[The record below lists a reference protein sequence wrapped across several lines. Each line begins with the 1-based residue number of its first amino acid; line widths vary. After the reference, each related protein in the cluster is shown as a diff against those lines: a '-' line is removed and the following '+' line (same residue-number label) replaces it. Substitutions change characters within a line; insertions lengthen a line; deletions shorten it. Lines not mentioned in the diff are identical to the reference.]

1 VSTLIGDVRYSV
13 RSLLKNPGL
22 TLAAVLSLALGIGAN
37 TTIFTWVQAVLFRPI
52 PVAADPGSLRIA
64 AMENR
69 EGQSRSWSYPNYRD
83 FRDRVSMMDVVAQ
96 DDQTFSIAVDQSVLG
111 QGAGGQAERAWGG
124 LVSGNYFE
132 VMGVRAAAGR
142 LFTAQ
147 DDVTPGGHPVAVISY
162 AYWQRRFA
170 ADGAVIGK
178 QITINNT
185 PITIIGVAPEGF
197 IGSFLGVS
205 SAAWVPMAMQRE
217 MMGGDRMNQR
227 GNGWFQS
234 IVRLKP
240 GVSQAQAQAEASSI
254 MAQLEQEHK
263 DFNDGR
269 RLRIVQTWEAPFGA
283 ATVLAPILAVLSTLV
298 ALVLVIAC
306 ANVANLLLSKA
317 VSRRREVAVR
327 LSLGASRLR
336 LMRQLLT
343 ESLLLALVAGL
354 GGVAMAYWT
363 MDVIMAFVPPVDMP
377 IDLGLRMDA
386 TTLLFALAVSM
397 MTGLVFGLAPAL
409 QASSAHTIDA
419 LKEEGRSG
427 GGGKST
433 GRLRSALVVAQ
444 VAVCLVL
451 LVGAALF
458 LRSFVAAQTLSPGF
472 ETDHVVT
479 ASVDMFPSG
488 YTGERNRE
496 FQRRAI
502 DAIAAVPGVRSVAF
516 GTRLPLG
523 FGGNN
528 STSVGVE
535 GYVPREEEEIVINYT
550 TVGPR
555 YFETMGIPIREGR
568 EYAATDAPAA
578 QTLVIINDAMAKRYW
593 PKGGALGGQLR
604 LGGKTLL
611 QVIGVVA
618 DSKYSSINERP
629 LPQLFFPLARGEA
642 STLRMF
648 VRTAGDPAPMVAEV
662 RNAIHAIDPALP
674 VYDARTLNEHMQVAV
689 FAQKMAANLLGAMGV
704 LALLLA
710 AIGLY
715 GVRASAVTQRTQELG
730 LRLALGA
737 SPGSLLGMIVGQGMK
752 LTTIGLVIG
761 LAIAL
766 GAFGSIGAVRTLL
779 PGISPL
785 DPMTF
790 VGVPVVLGLIA
801 LLASWIPGRRAGKV
815 DPLVA
820 LRYQ

>member
-1 VSTLIGDVRYSV
+1 MSTLIADIRYSF

-22 TLAAVLSLALGIGAN
+22 TLAAILSLGLGIGAN

-52 PVAADPGSLRIA
+52 PLAADPSSIRIA
-64 AMENR
+64 AMQNR
-69 EGQSRSWSYPNYRD
+69 EGQSRSWSYPNFVD
-83 FRDRVSMMDVVAQ
+83 FRDRTKMLDIVGQ
-96 DDQTFSIAVDQSVLG
+96 DDQTFNIAVDQT
-111 QGAGGQAERAWGG
+111 AERAWGA

-132 VMGVRAAAGR
+132 VMGIRPAAGR
-142 LFTAQ
+142 FFTAK
-147 DDVTPGGHPVAVISY
+147 DDVTPGGHPVAVLSY
-162 AYWQRRFA
+162 ANWQRRFA
-170 ADGAVIGK
+170 GDPAVIGK
-178 QITINNT
+178 QVTINNT

-205 SAAWVPMAMQRE
+205 SAAWVPMAMQKE

-240 GVSQAQAQAEASSI
+240 GVSAEQAQAEASSI
-254 MAQLEQEHK
+254 MAQLEQEYP
-263 DFNDGR
+263 DFNEGR

-283 ATVLAPILAVLSTLV
+283 GTVLAPLLGVLSVLV

-327 LSLGASRLR
+327 LSLGASRTR
-336 LMRQLLT
+336 LIRQLLT
-343 ESLLLALVAGL
+343 ESFLLAIVAGIT
-354 GGVAMAYWT
+354 GVVMAYWT

-377 IDLGLRMDA
+377 IDLGLRMDT
-386 TTLLFALAVSM
+386 TTLLFALGVSM
-397 MTGLVFGLAPAL
+397 VTGLVFGLAPAL
-409 QASSAHTIDA
+409 QASSNQTINA

-427 GGGKST
+427 SGGRTT
-433 GRLRSALVVAQ
+433 GRLRNALVVAQ

-451 LVGAALF
+451 LVGATLF
-458 LRSFVAAQTLSPGF
+458 LRSFIAAQSLSPGF
-472 ETDHVVT
+472 DASHVVT
-479 ASVDMFPSG
+479 ASMDMFPSG
-488 YTGERNRE
+488 YTGDRHRE

-502 DAIAAVPGVRSVAF
+502 EAVQAVPGVQSAAF
-516 GTRLPLG
+516 GSRLPLG

-535 GYVPREEEEIVINYT
+535 GYVPRENEEIVINYST
-550 TVGPR
+550 IGPN
-555 YFETMGIPIREGR
+555 YFETMGIPIRQGR
-568 EYAATDAPAA
+568 EYNDTDTLQSPR
-578 QTLVIINDAMAKRYW
+578 TLVINETMAKRYW
-593 PKGGALGGQLR
+593 PEGKALGGKIR
-604 LGGKTLL
+604 LGQNLAE
-611 QVIGVVA
+611 VIGIVA

-629 LPQLFFPLARGEA
+629 LAQLFFPMSRSET
-642 STLRMF
+642 STLRLF
-648 VRTAGDPAPMVAEV
+648 VKTAGDPAPLVAEV
-662 RNAIHAIDPALP
+662 RNAIRGIDATLP
-674 VYDARTLNEHMQVAV
+674 VYDARTLNEHMQIAV
-689 FAQKMAANLLGAMGV
+689 FAQRMAANLLGAMGV

-715 GVRASAVTQRTQELG
+715 GVMAYAVSQRTQELG
-730 LRLALGA
+730 IRLALGA

-752 LTTIGLVIG
+752 LTVIGLAIG

-766 GAFGSIGAVRTLL
+766 GAFGSIGAVRSLL
-779 PGISPL
+779 PGISPM
-785 DPMTF
+785 DPITF
-790 VGVPVVLGLIA
+790 VTVPIVLGSIA

-820 LRYQ
+820 LRYE

>member
-1 VSTLIGDVRYSV
+1 MSTLIADIRYSF

-22 TLAAVLSLALGIGAN
+22 TLAAILSLGLGIGAN

-52 PVAADPGSLRIA
+52 PLAADPSSIRIA
-64 AMENR
+64 AMQNR
-69 EGQSRSWSYPNYRD
+69 EGQTRSWSYPNFVD
-83 FRDRVSMMDVVAQ
+83 FRDRTKMLDIVGQ
-96 DDQTFSIAVDQSVLG
+96 DDQTFNIAVDDT
-111 QGAGGQAERAWGG
+111 AERAWGA

-132 VMGVRAAAGR
+132 VMGIRPAAGR
-142 LFTAQ
+142 FFTAK
-147 DDVTPGGHPVAVISY
+147 DDVTPGGHPVAVLSY
-162 AYWQRRFA
+162 ANWQRRFA
-170 ADGAVIGK
+170 GDPTVIGK
-178 QITINNT
+178 QVTINNT

-205 SAAWVPMAMQRE
+205 SAAWVPMAMQKE

-240 GVSQAQAQAEASSI
+240 GVSAEQAQAEASSI
-254 MAQLEQEHK
+254 MAQLEQEYP
-263 DFNDGR
+263 DFNEGR

-283 ATVLAPILAVLSTLV
+283 GTVLAPLLGVLSVLV

-327 LSLGASRLR
+327 LSLGASRTR
-336 LMRQLLT
+336 LIRQLLT
-343 ESLLLALVAGL
+343 ESFLLAIVAGIT
-354 GGVAMAYWT
+354 GVVMAYWT

-377 IDLGLRMDA
+377 IDLGLRMDT
-386 TTLLFALAVSM
+386 TTLLFALGVSM
-397 MTGLVFGLAPAL
+397 VTGLVFGLAPAL
-409 QASSAHTIDA
+409 QASSNQTINA

-427 GGGKST
+427 SGGRTS
-433 GRLRSALVVAQ
+433 GRLRNALVVAQ

-451 LVGAALF
+451 LVGATLF
-458 LRSFVAAQTLSPGF
+458 LRSFIAAQSLSPGF
-472 ETDHVVT
+472 DASHVVT
-479 ASVDMFPSG
+479 ASMDMFPSG
-488 YTGERNRE
+488 YTGDRHRE

-502 DAIAAVPGVRSVAF
+502 EAVQAVPGVQSAAF
-516 GTRLPLG
+516 GSRLPLG

-535 GYVPREEEEIVINYT
+535 GYVPRENEEIVINYST
-550 TVGPR
+550 IGPN
-555 YFETMGIPIREGR
+555 YFEPMGIPIRQGR
-568 EYAATDAPAA
+568 EYNDTDTLQSPR
-578 QTLVIINDAMAKRYW
+578 TLVINETMAKRYW
-593 PKGGALGGQLR
+593 PEGKALGGKIR
-604 LGGKTLL
+604 LGQNLAE
-611 QVIGVVA
+611 VIGIVA

-629 LPQLFFPLARGEA
+629 LAQLFFPMSRSET
-642 STLRMF
+642 STLRLF
-648 VRTAGDPAPMVAEV
+648 VKTAGDPAPLVAEV
-662 RNAIHAIDPALP
+662 RNAIRGIDATLP
-674 VYDARTLNEHMQVAV
+674 VYDARTLNEHMQIAV
-689 FAQKMAANLLGAMGV
+689 FAQRMAANLLGAMGV

-715 GVRASAVTQRTQELG
+715 GVMAYAVSQRTQELG
-730 LRLALGA
+730 IRLALGA

-752 LTTIGLVIG
+752 LTVIGLAIG

-766 GAFGSIGAVRTLL
+766 GAFGSIGAVRSLL
-779 PGISPL
+779 PGISPM
-785 DPMTF
+785 DPITF
-790 VGVPVVLGLIA
+790 VTVPIVLGSIA

-820 LRYQ
+820 LRYE

>member
-1 VSTLIGDVRYSV
+1 
-13 RSLLKNPGL
+13 
-22 TLAAVLSLALGIGAN
+22 
-37 TTIFTWVQAVLFRPI
+37 
-52 PVAADPGSLRIA
+52 
-64 AMENR
+64 
-69 EGQSRSWSYPNYRD
+69 
-83 FRDRVSMMDVVAQ
+83 
-96 DDQTFSIAVDQSVLG
+96 
-111 QGAGGQAERAWGG
+111 
-124 LVSGNYFE
+124 
-132 VMGVRAAAGR
+132 
-142 LFTAQ
+142 
-147 DDVTPGGHPVAVISY
+147 VAVISY

-170 ADGAVIGK
+170 GDPGVVGK
-178 QITINNT
+178 QVTINNA

-205 SAAWVPMAMQRE
+205 SAAWLPMAMQRE

-240 GVSQAQAQAEASSI
+240 GVAQAQAQAEAASI
-254 MAQLEQEHK
+254 MAQLEQEYK

-283 ATVLAPILAVLSTLV
+283 ATVLAPLLAVLSTLV

-317 VSRRREVAVR
+317 VARRREVAVR
-327 LSLGASRLR
+327 LSLGASRMR
-336 LMRQLLT
+336 LIRQLLT
-343 ESLLLALVAGL
+343 ESMLLAVVAGSL
-354 GGVAMAYWT
+354 GVVMAYWT
-363 MDVIMAFVPPVDMP
+363 MGVIMAFVPPVDMP
-377 IDLGLRMDA
+377 IDLGLRMDG

-397 MTGLVFGLAPAL
+397 ITGMVFGLAPAL
-409 QASSAHTIDA
+409 QASSSQTINA

-427 GGGKST
+427 GGRAT

-444 VAVCLVL
+444 VAVCLIL

-458 LRSFVAAQTLSPGF
+458 LRSFLAAQSLSPGF
-472 ETDHVVT
+472 ETAHVVT
-479 ASVDMFPSG
+479 ASMDLFPSG
-488 YTGERNRE
+488 YTGDRHRE
-496 FQRRAI
+496 FQRRALE
-502 DAIAAVPGVRSVAF
+502 AVAAMPGVRSVAF
-516 GTRLPLG
+516 GTRVPLG

-528 STSVGVE
+528 STGIGVE
-535 GYVPREEEEIVINYT
+535 GYVPRANEEIVINYT
-550 TVGPR
+550 TVGPN
-555 YFETMGIPIREGR
+555 YFVTMGIPVREGR
-568 EYAATDAPAA
+568 EYADTDAANA
-578 QTLVIINDAMAKRYW
+578 QRVIVINEAMARRYW
-593 PKGGALGGQLR
+593 PNGGALGGQVR
-604 LGGKTLL
+604 LGGKNLAE
-611 QVIGVVA
+611 VIGVVA

-642 STLRMF
+642 STLRLF
-648 VRTAGDPAPMVAEV
+648 VRTNGDPGPMVAEV
-662 RNAIHAIDPALP
+662 RNAIRAIDATLP

-689 FAQKMAANLLGAMGV
+689 FAQRMAANLLGAMGV

-715 GVRASAVTQRTQELG
+715 GVMAYAVSQRTQELG
-730 LRLALGA
+730 IRLALGA
-737 SPGSLLGMIVGQGMK
+737 SPGSLLGMIVRQGMT
-752 LTTIGLVIG
+752 LTMIG
-761 LAIAL
+761 LAIGVVVAL

-785 DPMTF
+785 DPLTF
-790 VGVPVVLGLIA
+790 VSVPIVLGLIA

>member
-1 VSTLIGDVRYSV
+1 MSTLIADIRYSF

-22 TLAAVLSLALGIGAN
+22 TLAAILSLGLGIGAN

-52 PVAADPGSLRIA
+52 PLAADPGSIRIA

-69 EGQSRSWSYPNYRD
+69 EGQSRSWSYPNFVD
-83 FRDRVSMMDVVAQ
+83 FRDRAKMVDLVAQ
-96 DDQTFSIAVDQSVLG
+96 DDQTFNIAVDDS
-111 QGAGGQAERAWGG
+111 AERAWGA

-132 VMGVRAAAGR
+132 VMGIRPAAGR
-142 LFTAQ
+142 FFTAK
-147 DDVTPGGHPVAVISY
+147 DDVTPGGHPVAVLSY
-162 AYWQRRFA
+162 ANWQRRFA
-170 ADGAVIGK
+170 GDPAVIGK
-178 QITINNT
+178 QVTINNT

-205 SAAWVPMAMQRE
+205 SAAWVPMAMQKE

-240 GVSQAQAQAEASSI
+240 GVSQEQAQAEASAI
-254 MAQLEQEHK
+254 MAQLEQEYR
-263 DFNDGR
+263 DFNEGR

-283 ATVLAPILAVLSTLV
+283 GTVLAPLLGVLSVLV

-327 LSLGASRLR
+327 LSLGASRTR
-336 LMRQLLT
+336 LIRQLLT
-343 ESLLLALVAGL
+343 ESFLLAIIAGTT
-354 GGVAMAYWT
+354 GVVMAYWT
-363 MDVIMAFVPPVDMP
+363 MGVIMAFVPPVDMP
-377 IDLGLRMDA
+377 IDLGLRMDT
-386 TTLLFALAVSM
+386 TTLLFALGVSM
-397 MTGLVFGLAPAL
+397 VTGLIFGLAPAL
-409 QASSAHTIDA
+409 QASSNQTITA

-427 GGGKST
+427 SGGRTT

-451 LVGAALF
+451 LVGATLF
-458 LRSFVAAQTLSPGF
+458 LRSFIAAQSLSPGF
-472 ETDHVVT
+472 DASHVVT
-479 ASVDMFPSG
+479 ASMDMFPSG
-488 YTGERNRE
+488 YTGDRHRE

-502 DAIAAVPGVRSVAF
+502 EAARAIPGVQSASF
-516 GTRLPLG
+516 GSRLPLG

-535 GYVPREEEEIVINYT
+535 GYVPRENEEIVINYS
-550 TVGPR
+550 TVGPN
-555 YFETMGIPIREGR
+555 YFATMGIPIRQGR
-568 EYAATDAPAA
+568 EYNDTDTLQSPR
-578 QTLVIINDAMAKRYW
+578 TLVINETMAKRYW
-593 PKGGALGGQLR
+593 PEGKALGGKIR
-604 LGGKTLL
+604 LGQNLAEVVG
-611 QVIGVVA
+611 IVA
-618 DSKYSSINERP
+618 DSKYSNINERP
-629 LPQLFFPLARGEA
+629 LAQLFFPMARSEV
-642 STLRMF
+642 STLRLF
-648 VRTAGDPAPMVAEV
+648 VKAAGDPGPIVAEV
-662 RNAIHAIDPALP
+662 RNAIRGIDATLP
-674 VYDARTLNEHMQVAV
+674 VYDARTLNEHMQIAV
-689 FAQKMAANLLGAMGV
+689 FAQRMAANLLGAMGV

-715 GVRASAVTQRTQELG
+715 GVMAYAVSQRTQELG
-730 LRLALGA
+730 IRLALGA

-752 LTTIGLVIG
+752 LTMIGLAIG

-766 GAFGSIGAVRTLL
+766 GSFGSIGAVRSLL
-779 PGISPL
+779 PGISPM
-785 DPMTF
+785 DPITF
-790 VGVPVVLGLIA
+790 VTVPIVLGSIA

-820 LRYQ
+820 LRYE